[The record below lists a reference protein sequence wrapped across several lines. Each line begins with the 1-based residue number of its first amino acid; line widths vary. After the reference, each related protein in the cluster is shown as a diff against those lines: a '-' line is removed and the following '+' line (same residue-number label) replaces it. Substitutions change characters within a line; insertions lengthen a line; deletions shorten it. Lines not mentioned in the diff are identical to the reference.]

1 MYPQPRSDWG
11 DTTMTATTRTEGF
24 DLTRFLWGHL
34 EPEHETTTITTNT
47 DADCLGAGWLASLAG
62 RLVAG
67 MREEG
72 IADPLSE
79 PLTLAATLYDLFTLA
94 GAAVPSAIRERVE
107 G

>member
-1 MYPQPRSDWG
+1 
-11 DTTMTATTRTEGF
+11 MTATTRTEGF

-34 EPEHETTTITTNT
+34 EPEQGNEMLPTTVNDVSPTTTTT